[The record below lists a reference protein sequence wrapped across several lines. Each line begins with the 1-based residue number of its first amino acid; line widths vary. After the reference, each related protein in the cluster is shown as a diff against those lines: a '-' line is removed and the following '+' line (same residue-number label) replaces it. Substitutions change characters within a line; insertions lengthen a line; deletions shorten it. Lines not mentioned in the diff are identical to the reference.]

1 MLEALNRILY
11 WGAQGGMIAQH
22 LTLDFPEKVKKLV
35 LAVMAD
41 QSTSLLEKRVKLLIA
56 SERRNYTESMLDIAR
71 VSYTSKSYSYL
82 RYLY

>member
-1 MLEALNRILY
+1 
-11 WGAQGGMIAQH
+11 MIAQH

-35 LAVMAD
+35 LAVTAD

-82 RYLY
+82 RYLYWF

>member
-1 MLEALNRILY
+1 MNRLLY

-41 QSTSLLEKRVKLLIA
+41 QSTSLLEKRVKNWLLLA
-56 SERRNYTESMLDIAR
+56 REGTYTELMLDIAR

-82 RYLY
+82 RYLYWF

>member
-1 MLEALNRILY
+1 MNWLLY

-41 QSTSLLEKRVKLLIA
+41 QSTSLLEKRVKNWLL
-56 SERRNYTESMLDIAR
+56 LAR
-71 VSYTSKSYSYL
+71 EGIIQN
-82 RYLY
+82 RCWI

>member
-1 MLEALNRILY
+1 
-11 WGAQGGMIAQH
+11 MIAQH

-71 VSYTSKSYSYL
+71 VSYTSKRYSYL